1 MQRMTRLSVPSSAS
15 MAWSFGKET
24 STCQTRKW
32 RAPHV
37 ISRSGLPWSHWS
49 ARALSAAAGWPQ
61 MGSPLSR
68 SQMTSALSSLPPS
81 VARNV
86 SLQLMATAW
95 TPDLCCRNLCLSAR
109 SPPCESPPKAH
120 SQASARSQTKT
131 SDITP
136 WTAVW
141 PVTNVLPSLDTQTQ
155 LTSSLCPVRNVRFDL
170 PRDVPDCLTTT
181 WDPSG

>member
-68 SQMTSALSSLPPS
+68 SQMTSALSSRPPS
-81 VARNV
+81 VANSESV
-86 SLQLMATAW
+86 ELMPTAW
-95 TPDLCCRNLCLSAR
+95 TLPLCWRRRCSSTFSDALSPA
-109 SPPCESPPKAH
+109 SAP
-120 SQASARSQTKT
+120 SQASTKSQTIT
-131 SDITP
+131 SAATP
-136 WTAVW
+136 WWLSW
-141 PVTNVLPSLDTQTQ
+141 PDARRRPSPETQRQ
-155 LTSSLCPVRNVRFDL
+155 LTSLLWPWRKATTARDPVPVWR
-170 PRDVPDCLTTT
+170 TTT
-181 WDPSG
+181 RLPSG